1 MRRCSQRGRRAW
13 LGAMA
18 ALGGV
23 AACGTATAQEGEGA
37 DSRVALPAWSVS
49 LTPRGQVDF
58 RGDLKDGPG
67 SVTVYRGGASL
78 DVGVALT
85 EHWQIGLGTSVEA
98 SSYRFRNAT
107 TLIAGTAQPWNDV
120 YIVNLTPAVTY
131 ALNERW
137 AVTVGG
143 MIEFAGEGGADV
155 GESFT
160 GGGFVSV
167 RHKCTDTFAISLG
180 VAAKSRL
187 EDEAWVLPLIGVQW
201 QVSEGVRLSSRG
213 PGAEVEAR
221 LGSGDEWALVVDAR
235 YESREFRLSDESPL
249 PEGVVR
255 DRRVPIGV
263 GLRWRPAENLKVE
276 LRGGVTA
283 WQEYQ
288 VDDRTGLE
296 QAEVNTKP
304 TPFLGLSVEFRF

>member
-1 MRRCSQRGRRAW
+1 MVWASQRARRGW

-18 ALGGV
+18 AL
-23 AACGTATAQEGEGA
+23 AACGAASAQEGGGTDE
-37 DSRVALPAWSVS
+37 RVALPAWSVS

-78 DVGVALT
+78 DVGVALS
-85 EHWQIGLGTSVEA
+85 EQWQIGLGTSVEA

-120 YIVNLTPAVTY
+120 YMVNLTPAVTY
-131 ALNERW
+131 AVNERW

-143 MIEFAGEGGADV
+143 LIEFAGEGGADV

-187 EDEAWVLPLIGVQW
+187 EDDALVLPLIGVQW
-201 QVSEGVRLSSRG
+201 QVSEGVRVSSRG

-221 LGSGDEWALVVDAR
+221 LAEGWAVVVDAR

-288 VDDRTGLE
+288 VDDRAGVE

-304 TPFLGLSVEFRF
+304 TPFVGLSVEFRF